1 MNYHTLSDS
10 CRKSKLQAVML
21 LAVVALPLLA
31 LGMPSSHA
39 QLDNESITINTP
51 KTSYGPGDTVNLSG
65 SVIDGTPGQLV
76 AIQVKDAKGDL
87 LLIRTV
93 QADQNGNFALQFKVP
108 ITASAGNLGI
118 TASSRINGFVITQ
131 TSGITTPVPEF
142 PASGLVL
149 AASIVS
155 FLVFYTIASSRGLA
169 KQKLGA
175 WK

>member
-1 MNYHTLSDS
+1 MNYHTLSDYY
-10 CRKSKLQAVML
+10 RKSKLQAVVL

-31 LGMPSSHA
+31 LGMPTSNA
-39 QLDNESITINTP
+39 QLDNESITISTP
-51 KTSYGPGDTVNLSG
+51 QSSYGPGDTVNLSG

-93 QADQNGNFALQFKVP
+93 QADQNGNFDLQFKVP
-108 ITASAGNLGI
+108 TTASQGNLNI

-131 TSGITTPVPEF
+131 TKALATPVPEF

-149 AASIVS
+149 AASIAS
-155 FLVFYTIASSRGLA
+155 LLVFYTMTSRRGPA
-169 KQKLGA
+169 KQRLGE
-175 WK
+175 